1 MPSPSTLFPLTE
13 DTMRYKFHNFVD
25 ALQVAL
31 DAWYFSRY
39 GAKREDKKLST
50 EVMALFMRDVDGWAH
65 MFFCK
70 EDAEVMEERERNIN
84 YNTLEVS
91 TNGQSKNPN

>member
-70 EDAEVMEERERNIN
+70 EDAEAMTNIN
-84 YNTLEVS
+84 YETLEVS
-91 TNGQSKNPN
+91 SNGQNQTPN